1 MTVVSIE
8 KDAEALT
15 MTFVAEFDANVD
27 RVWQLW
33 KDPRQLERWW
43 GPPTYPA
50 TFEEHDFR
58 VGGRSAHY
66 MTGPDCEKPRGWWQI
81 AAIEE
86 PTRFEFDDGFA
97 DDDGNPVD
105 AMGIVRGVVTL
116 DEVGGRTRM
125 TSLSSFESA
134 EQLQQITEMGMEEG
148 MREAMGQMDAIL
160 TDVKV

>member
-1 MTVVSIE
+1 MPVTDIT
-8 KDAEALT
+8 KDIDTRTLT
-15 MTFVAEFDANVD
+15 ITADFAAPVE
-27 RVWQLW
+27 RVWAMYA
-33 KDPRQLERWW
+33 DPRQLEQAW

-50 TFEEHDFR
+50 TFEKHDFR

-97 DDDGNPVD
+97 DDDGNPVE
-105 AMGIVRGVVTL
+105 AMGIVHGVVTL
-116 DEVGGRTRM
+116 DEVGGTTRM
-125 TSLSSFESA
+125 TSRSSFESA
-134 EQLQQITEMGMEEG
+134 EQLQQITEMGMEEE